1 MTTLPPS
8 PDGRGNTRDRGYVHA
23 HVTIVEMRS
32 YLLSVFAILCAAVP
46 GTLMA
51 YWGISSLGLAGIP
64 LALAT
69 VVAGMVLSVALF
81 AGLIALGRALN
92 FIK

>member
-1 MTTLPPS
+1 
-8 PDGRGNTRDRGYVHA
+8 
-23 HVTIVEMRS
+23 
-32 YLLSVFAILCAAVP
+32 
-46 GTLMA
+46 MA